1 MYIPHSIEFH
11 FQWFDLCAFF
21 SYPACMPIRSVFQM
35 WLIFHIVFHFNELMH
50 TVILLLSIYA
60 NREKI
65 SAFRIDDGSGYMR
78 WNEPLIKLMITWG
91 EIKKSKTGR
100 TRQPNRI
107 VIEHRI
113 VYHQNSMIH
122 TKFGGKFALFQYVS
136 PWNFAH
142 TQREPDTMTK
152 LKIWNENRNRK
163 VSMNKNT
170 NAMGVSLYYVHDDVA
185 RCSRLHTIEKWR
197 EKNGTRIWRM
207 WNHSSGVLHKTTKQT
222 YNILNLSTQERWRI
236 AVSIK

>member
-21 SYPACMPIRSVFQM
+21 SYPTCMPIRSVFQM

-122 TKFGGKFALFQYVS
+122 TKFGGKFALIQYVS
-136 PWNFAH
+136 P
-142 TQREPDTMTK
+142 
-152 LKIWNENRNRK
+152 
-163 VSMNKNT
+163 
-170 NAMGVSLYYVHDDVA
+170 
-185 RCSRLHTIEKWR
+185 
-197 EKNGTRIWRM
+197 
-207 WNHSSGVLHKTTKQT
+207 
-222 YNILNLSTQERWRI
+222 
-236 AVSIK
+236 